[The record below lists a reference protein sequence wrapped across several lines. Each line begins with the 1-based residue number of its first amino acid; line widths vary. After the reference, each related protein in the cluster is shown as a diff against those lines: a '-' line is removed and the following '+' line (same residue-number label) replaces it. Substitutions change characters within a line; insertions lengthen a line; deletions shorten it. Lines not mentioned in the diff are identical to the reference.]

1 MSFCDFFSFQG
12 NLLIKNLNTID
23 LLIRFNYFVLFLLK
37 SILSS
42 SSSSSLAHMRNN
54 KFDMLGL
61 VIVTLSL
68 ITVIGTLAVAFPLIF
83 AQTNEGGG
91 QIAELN
97 ETEDETFSLITLNG
111 EQIKEIRS
119 NLNNTR
125 QAIENGNTT
134 EALANLTIIDEQFS
148 AVSGEAS
155 AFGDSR

>member
-1 MSFCDFFSFQG
+1 
-12 NLLIKNLNTID
+12 
-23 LLIRFNYFVLFLLK
+23 
-37 SILSS
+37 
-42 SSSSSLAHMRNN
+42 MRTD
-54 KFDMLGL
+54 KFDMMGL

-68 ITVIGTLAVAFPLIF
+68 ITVIGTLAVALPLIY
-83 AQTNEGGG
+83 AQTNEGEG
-91 QIAELN
+91 QIAEFN
-97 ETEDETFSLITLNG
+97 ETQEETFSLITLNG

-155 AFGDSR
+155 AFGDFS

>member
-1 MSFCDFFSFQG
+1 M
-12 NLLIKNLNTID
+12 L
-23 LLIRFNYFVLFLLK
+23 
-37 SILSS
+37 
-42 SSSSSLAHMRNN
+42 NN
-54 KFDMLGL
+54 KSDILGL

-68 ITVIGTLAVAFPLIF
+68 ITVIGTLPVAFPLIF

-119 NLNNTR
+119 NLNSAR